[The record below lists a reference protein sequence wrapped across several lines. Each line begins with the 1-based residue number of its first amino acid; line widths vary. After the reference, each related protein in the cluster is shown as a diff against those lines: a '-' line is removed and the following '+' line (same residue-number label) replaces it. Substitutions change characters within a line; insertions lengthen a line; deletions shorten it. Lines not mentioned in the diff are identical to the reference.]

1 MRHDLVIA
9 IRIVCLA
16 KLLLATCLLY
26 RWQLGTERQPSVFDT
41 VYAQCI
47 VILVSLCYYCVLRLC
62 LAACNPPKRP
72 KHRRFTFV
80 PRDADGNYVDLQG
93 MSVTDVVHGA
103 PRLTIQNVWVLV
115 YGVGFILFVSG
126 YCMLGLNQL
135 CLACFGLGMGTL
147 ALDELVCPRCTMTKL
162 YASVRAAALVTS
174 VVSLLLVSAEL
185 LGEEI
190 TAFTSTLD
198 FYSFGFGFCLPTVSH
213 FLMIAVRDSR
223 HYSLGSVLEVC
234 EFGLPFTAFL
244 GIFHL
249 SVAYGQRFQ
258 MSGNTPPYEP
268 ILRTDGPFLLFFGL
282 APILVCPCLV
292 AFVVCVLEGSSIDP
306 LLATTLTLCVYY
318 VLEKPASSIGVYGT
332 ACCAVAIG
340 LRVAG
345 EYRLQLGLHPL
356 SESPYLTREAVLER
370 QRRQREEDIEWE
382 ERTRQAEEL
391 TRELSTQEDTA

>member
-26 RWQLGTERQPSVFDT
+26 RWQLGTERRPSVFDT

-147 ALDELVCPRCTMTKL
+147 ALDELVCPR
-162 YASVRAAALVTS
+162 
-174 VVSLLLVSAEL
+174 
-185 LGEEI
+185 
-190 TAFTSTLD
+190 
-198 FYSFGFGFCLPTVSH
+198 
-213 FLMIAVRDSR
+213 
-223 HYSLGSVLEVC
+223 
-234 EFGLPFTAFL
+234 
-244 GIFHL
+244 
-249 SVAYGQRFQ
+249 
-258 MSGNTPPYEP
+258 
-268 ILRTDGPFLLFFGL
+268 
-282 APILVCPCLV
+282 
-292 AFVVCVLEGSSIDP
+292 
-306 LLATTLTLCVYY
+306 
-318 VLEKPASSIGVYGT
+318 
-332 ACCAVAIG
+332 
-340 LRVAG
+340 
-345 EYRLQLGLHPL
+345 
-356 SESPYLTREAVLER
+356 
-370 QRRQREEDIEWE
+370 
-382 ERTRQAEEL
+382 
-391 TRELSTQEDTA
+391 